1 MVKPV
6 MLLIGAIPIIFAI
19 LIAIPM
25 VTQPEIPRSA
35 VVPEDQITIEYTKH
49 QLKIVSFGV
58 TERAGSEFTEILIV
72 KNDGE
77 IRYSVVEEGF
87 PQPEETSRIN
97 KEKLKKLTAII
108 KETGFMQIP
117 TESFPVREDVEEYQK
132 STIKVTLNGKTRQI
146 HWPEQNAT
154 DKFIPPIITLV
165 ELELDQI
172 INQLIE

>member
-1 MVKPV
+1 MVRPV
-6 MLLIGAIPIIFAI
+6 VLIIGAIPIIFAL

-25 VTQPEIPRSA
+25 VTQLEIPRSA
-35 VVPEDQITIEYTKH
+35 VVPEDEIEIEYTKH
-49 QLKIVSFGV
+49 QLRVVSFGL
-58 TERAGSEFTEILIV
+58 TQRTGSEFTEILTV

-77 IRYSVVEEGF
+77 IRYSVVDEGF
-87 PQPEETSRIN
+87 PQPEKKSRID

-154 DKFIPPIITLV
+154 DEFVPPIITLV
-165 ELELDQI
+165 ESELDQI
-172 INQLIE
+172 IREFE

>member
-1 MVKPV
+1 MVRPV
-6 MLLIGAIPIIFAI
+6 VLIIGAIPIIFAL

-25 VTQPEIPRSA
+25 VTQLEIPRSA
-35 VVPEDQITIEYTKH
+35 VVPEDEIEIEYTKH
-49 QLKIVSFGV
+49 QLRVVSFGL
-58 TERAGSEFTEILIV
+58 TQRTGSEFTEILTV

-77 IRYSVVEEGF
+77 IRYSVVDEGF
-87 PQPEETSRIN
+87 PQPEKKSRID

-132 STIKVTLNGKTRQI
+132 STIKVTLNGITRQI

-154 DKFIPPIITLV
+154 DEFVPPIITLV

-172 INQLIE
+172 IREFE